1 MTPEQRQESALRT
14 TGCTTST
21 KNISTGLPEY
31 FETQNTLKTLVPKS
45 RLELTTEW
53 ALKPGGLQVP
63 VSLATGKEA
72 GMEAR
77 CMDTRPPPPGCQ
89 SCCCF
94 HGNRRKGQAEQGVGV
109 CFWGS
114 LQGDSLPP
122 QCPQL
127 DWTHYLCSLTLIQAS
142 CMEGKHTGDD
152 RMS

>member
-77 CMDTRPPPPGCQ
+77 CMDTRPPPQAASPVAASMETAGRGRQ
-89 SCCCF
+89 SR
-94 HGNRRKGQAEQGVGV
+94 GL
-109 CFWGS
+109 GS
-114 LQGDSLPP
+114 ASGEVYRETLSLHSAPS
-122 QCPQL
+122 
-127 DWTHYLCSLTLIQAS
+127 WIGLTIFAA
-142 CMEGKHTGDD
+142 
-152 RMS
+152 